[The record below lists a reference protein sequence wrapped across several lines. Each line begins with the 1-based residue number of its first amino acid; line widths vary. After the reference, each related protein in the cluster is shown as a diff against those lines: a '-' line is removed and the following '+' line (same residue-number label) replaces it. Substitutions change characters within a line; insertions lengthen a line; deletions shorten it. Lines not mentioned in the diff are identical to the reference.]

1 MIQRETIL
9 NVADNSGAK
18 ALRTIGIPRKG
29 RAKVARLG
37 DIVTVS
43 IRGADPQGVVKDHAI
58 EWVVIVRTK
67 KEVKR
72 SDGSYIR
79 FDDNAG
85 VVIDK
90 KTGNPKG
97 SRILGPIARE
107 VKERGYRKIAS
118 LAKEVY

>member
-18 ALRTIGIPRKG
+18 ALRTIGIPRRG